1 MTYKSEDEKLTT
13 SPNLAKKIFNV
24 KLKTALTPENTKNHF
39 LEPLN
44 ALAISNV
51 SLPYVRMQDFL
62 RTAANSQKNNNVAIL
77 Q

>member
-1 MTYKSEDEKLTT
+1 MLQ
-13 SPNLAKKIFNV
+13 
-24 KLKTALTPENTKNHF
+24 TPENTKNHF

-62 RTAANSQKNNNVAIL
+62 RTAANSRKKKNNNVAIL